1 MDSVLV
7 TSRSAAEYRAMFSL
21 SPGGS
26 ILDCCAGGAGF
37 CAETPDVVAVD
48 PAYASGYKE
57 MSRLVRTGL
66 TDGDRIISH
75 NVDHFEWSWYGDVDS
90 RTAMRLAA
98 ADLFLAD
105 LRARPSRYIAAALP
119 DLPFADDSFDVA
131 LCSHLLF
138 TWADHVDEEWH
149 LRALTEL
156 VRVARAEVRVFP
168 LVLQGTGAPVPFL
181 SRLRAALPP
190 SELRDVPYRFQRGA
204 HQMLVIDARTS
215 PARR

>member
-1 MDSVLV
+1 MLV

-26 ILDCCAGGAGF
+26 FLDCCAGGAGF

-48 PAYASGYKE
+48 PAYALGYEE

-90 RTAMRLAA
+90 RAAMRLSA

-138 TWADHVDEEWH
+138 TWADHLDEQWH

-156 VRVARAEVRVFP
+156 VRVARAEVRIFP
-168 LVLQGTGAPVPFL
+168 LVLQGTGAPIPFL
-181 SRLRAALPP
+181 SRLRTALPP

-215 PARR
+215 PTRR